1 MNSYEPRLNELK
13 SLTNQLDTDNKELK
27 NDVEAFA
34 QKWFETYA
42 LISKLYIYYH
52 FFSFFNLDGLVSRM
66 FFFRAFNHFNYYLDH
81 VFKQQFKK
89 RNGLNYKL

>member
-42 LISKLYIYYH
+42 LISKLH
-52 FFSFFNLDGLVSRM
+52 LLSFCSFPSLS
-66 FFFRAFNHFNYYLDH
+66 
-81 VFKQQFKK
+81 
-89 RNGLNYKL
+89 